1 MIKLVITTIKHIH
14 FFCILLLIS
23 PLMAQNAVHNFGNI
37 QMHDDALVAFHINLI
52 NDGIFYANLGLCG
65 FYNTQNA
72 LTISG
77 TSIPVFYDAEIM
89 VDDGLYLDIGV
100 GIRNN
105 ANFVKGNVMIA
116 RSNPLTYMNYAND
129 AFYTGPDDPNK
140 IDGYAGITN
149 KESFEFPIGDL
160 NRLRPLGIQSMAIN
174 PVASAAYF
182 FEDPNAPSTFPMV
195 FDTSLKVDADLTI
208 STREFWQLT
217 STIPSQVTLSWDAM
231 SQVSEFI
238 DDISEIRVMG
248 WNKALDIWI
257 DLGNTSYTGDMN
269 NGTVTS
275 SDFLPVDYE
284 IITLGGNKDNT
295 PANVINLGN
304 YYLSPN
310 SDGVNDTLIIE
321 NLFLSP
327 NNTLR
332 IYNRYGVMVYEME
345 NYDNQ
350 FDGKS
355 NVNMVIKQPDGL
367 AAGIYFYTIQM
378 QDLNEEHQGFMYISN

>member
-1 MIKLVITTIKHIH
+1 
-14 FFCILLLIS
+14 
-23 PLMAQNAVHNFGNI
+23 MAQNAVHNYGTI
-37 QMHDDALVAFHINLI
+37 QMHDNALVVFHGNLI

-105 ANFVKGNVMIA
+105 ANFVKGNVMIS
-116 RSNPLTYMNYAND
+116 RSDPLIYMNYAND

-160 NRLRPLGIQSMAIN
+160 NRIRPLGIRSMAIN

-182 FEDPNAPSTFPMV
+182 FEDPNSPSTFPMV

-248 WNKALDIWI
+248 WNKALDLWF
-257 DLGNTSYTGDMN
+257 DLGNTSYTGDLN
-269 NGTVTS
+269 KGSVTS
-275 SDFLPVDYE
+275 SEFLPVDYE

-295 PANVINLGN
+295 PVNVINLRN
-304 YYLSPN
+304 FYLSPN

-345 NYDNQ
+345 NYDNL

-367 AAGIYFYTIQM
+367 AAGIYFYTIQLK
-378 QDLNEEHQGFMYISN
+378 DLNEAHQGFMYISN